1 MVRREEMSAGIEI
14 MLIGAFTAA
23 ACALSGSFLVLRK
36 MSMMSDSISHT
47 ILLGIVLGFFA
58 AGSLDS
64 PLLII
69 GAAAV
74 GVATVWLTEALSK
87 SRLVSSD
94 GAMGVVFPM
103 LFSAAVILIAKYG
116 GSVHLDTDSVLLGEL
131 VFAPFDRLYFF
142 GADIGAKGLYL
153 SLGTLAINVVLT
165 AVFYKELKLTSFDPT
180 LAAVLGFSPALVHYG
195 LMSAVSVT
203 AVASFETAGSVLV
216 VAFMIAP
223 PAAAYL
229 FADDLKQMLVLS
241 AAIGVFSAVLG
252 YRAAVWL
259 DVSVA
264 GCMACCAGA
273 ILAAAVLISR
283 LKARRGFKKADA
295 G

>member
-1 MVRREEMSAGIEI
+1 MGAGVET

-36 MSMMSDSISHT
+36 MSMTGDSISHT

-58 AGSLDS
+58 AGDLGS

-69 GAAAV
+69 GAAAT
-74 GVATVWLTEALSK
+74 GVVTVWLAEVLSK

-94 GAMGVVFPM
+94 SAMGVVFPL
-103 LFSAAVILIAKYG
+103 LFSLAIILIAKYG
-116 GSVHLDTDSVLLGEL
+116 GSVHLDVDSVMLGEL
-131 VFAPFDRLYFF
+131 VFAPFDRLYLL
-142 GADIGAKGLYL
+142 GSDIGAKGLYL
-153 SLGTLAINVVLT
+153 SLGVLLMNIVLI
-165 AVFYKELKLTSFDPT
+165 AVFFKELKITAFDST
-180 LAAVLGFSPALVHYG
+180 LAAVLGFSPVAVHYG
-195 LMSAVSVT
+195 LMSVVSVT

-229 FADDLKQMLVLS
+229 FTTDMKHMLVLS
-241 AAIGVFSAVLG
+241 AAIGVFSAAVG
-252 YRAAVWL
+252 YRIAVWL

-273 ILAAAVLISR
+273 VLAAAVLISR
-283 LKARRGFKKADA
+283 LKGCLNRRIRLNA
-295 G
+295 